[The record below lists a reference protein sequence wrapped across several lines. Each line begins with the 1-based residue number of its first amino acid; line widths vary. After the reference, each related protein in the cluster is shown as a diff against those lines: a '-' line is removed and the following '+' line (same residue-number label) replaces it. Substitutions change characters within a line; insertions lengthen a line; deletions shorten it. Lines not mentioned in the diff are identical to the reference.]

1 MKLQFEIMREDAM
14 TIGDYN
20 DYMAA
25 LADLD
30 LVARIARR
38 NPPAARA
45 LRHKANAAL
54 ATLAARYGVSA
65 NA

>member
-1 MKLQFEIMREDAM
+1 MKLAFEIMREDAM

-20 DYMAA
+20 DYVAA

-30 LVARIARR
+30 LCAKLARH

-45 LRHKANAAL
+45 LRHKANAAI